1 MQILI
6 VEDELRLAKA
16 LKQILEEKK
25 YMVDTVANGQDGLDY
40 ALSGIY
46 DVIILDVMLPKM
58 DGMTVAKKLRESS
71 VSTPIIMLTA
81 RDTIKDKI
89 TGLDSGADD
98 YMTKPFSPNE
108 LLARIRALTRRY
120 TEVLAEVTEFGDFTF
135 NSSVNE
141 ISKNGKSINLNYK
154 EAEILKLLLLRKNVP
169 VSKEELITKV
179 WGFNSDAGDS
189 NVEAYMSFVRKK
201 LSFIQSEYTIAS
213 YKKKGY
219 MLETANAK
227 KATE

>member
-6 VEDELRLAKA
+6 VEDEQRLAKA
-16 LKQILEEKK
+16 LKQILEEHK

-46 DVIILDVMLPKM
+46 DIIVLDIMLPKM
-58 DGMTVAKKLRESS
+58 DGMTVARKLREAS

-89 TGLDSGADD
+89 NGLDAGADD

-120 TEVLAEVTEFGDFTF
+120 SEVLAEVSEFGDFTF

-154 EAEILKLLLLRKNVP
+154 EAEILKLLLFKKNVP

-201 LSFIQSEYTIAS
+201 LSFIQSDYTITS

-219 MLETANAK
+219 MLENANAK
-227 KATE
+227 KASE

>member
-81 RDTIKDKI
+81 KDTIKDKI

>member
-25 YMVDTVANGQDGLDY
+25 YMVDTVADGQDGLDY

-81 RDTIKDKI
+81 KDTIKDKI

-201 LSFIQSEYTIAS
+201 LNFIQSEYTIAS

>member
-189 NVEAYMSFVRKK
+189 NVEAYMSFVRKN
-201 LSFIQSEYTIAS
+201 LGFIQSEYTIAS